1 MLSGGGAS
9 PGYLRLG
16 PRAVCMTLD
25 PVHFD
30 GIAGLARQ
38 IRHDVDAEEHRD
50 LAEETWRQFLDPLY
64 GDGGVVL
71 EPLAEQRRAAA
82 DVEELALQPSPFET
96 AHGLDSGT
104 INPKTFKNGLVLD
117 LAQAAMSATPSDLDL
132 HRSRTVITSVHSNDA
147 TIRMGTDWRKW
158 DEGFSRGRIVQTEP
172 LARDQERVVHGLAL
186 YLAESHHALE
196 HAADVEDLLL
206 LDGPVYP
213 KELVNWADR
222 HASVADL
229 VTENELVGEV
239 LENYVALVERFVEQ
253 DVPLAGFVKS
263 PASQALVRALRDRG
277 RPTPW
282 ASDAAFF
289 GQVLERR
296 ELVGDDYERQ
306 TNKLTW
312 TGWFTS
318 TLGADGVFADGEG
331 QSPSGNRTE
340 SDDAAELGVEREL
353 DASAYEVAFFVV
365 YDPRTDLVHKVEL
378 PRAFA
383 DDEAV
388 RDAVERYVTRGVAAE
403 AGPPEPVAKADELAR
418 IGSAEKAELVR
429 KLEQA
434 FDSRED
440 QNYDDER
447 WE

>member
-1 MLSGGGAS
+1 
-9 PGYLRLG
+9 
-16 PRAVCMTLD
+16 MTLD

-30 GIAGLARQ
+30 GIADLARQ
-38 IRHDVDAEEHRD
+38 IRHEVDAEEHRD
-50 LAEETWRQFLDPLY
+50 VAEETWANYLDPLY

-71 EPLAEQRRAAA
+71 EPLAEQRRSAAPI
-82 DVEELALQPSPFET
+82 EELALQPSPFDT

-104 INPKTFKNGLVLD
+104 INPRTFKNGLVLD

-147 TIRMGTDWRKW
+147 TVRTNTDWRKW
-158 DEGFSRGRIVQTEP
+158 DAGFSRGRIVHTAP

-186 YLAESHHALE
+186 YLAESHHAVQ
-196 HAADVEDLLL
+196 HAEAVDDLLL

-213 KELVNWADR
+213 KQLVNWADR

-229 VTENELVGEV
+229 VTEEELVGEV
-239 LENYVALVERFVEQ
+239 LENYVRLVERFAEQ

-289 GQVLERR
+289 TQVLERR
-296 ELVGDDYERQ
+296 EFDGEDHQRLTDE
-306 TNKLTW
+306 LTW

-318 TLGADGVFADGEG
+318 TLGADGVFADAG
-331 QSPSGNRTE
+331 
-340 SDDAAELGVEREL
+340 ELGVEREL
-353 DASAYEVAFFVV
+353 DAEAYEVAFFVV

-378 PRAFA
+378 PCAFA
-383 DDEAV
+383 RDGDV
-388 RDAVERYVTRGVAAE
+388 RAAVERYVTSQVAAE
-403 AGPPEPVAKADELAR
+403 AGPPKPVGKADELAR
-418 IGSAEKAELVR
+418 IGAAEKGELVR
-429 KLEQA
+429 KLEQS
-434 FDSRED
+434 FDSQQDR
-440 QNYDDER
+440 NYDDER

>member
-1 MLSGGGAS
+1 
-9 PGYLRLG
+9 
-16 PRAVCMTLD
+16 MTLD

-30 GIAGLARQ
+30 GIADLARQ
-38 IRHDVDAEEHRD
+38 IRHEVDAEEHRD
-50 LAEETWRQFLDPLY
+50 VAEETWENFLDPLY

-71 EPLAEQRRAAA
+71 EPLAEQRRSAAPI
-82 DVEELALQPSPFET
+82 EELALQPSPFDS

-104 INPKTFKNGLVLD
+104 INPRTFKNGLVLD
-117 LAQAAMSATPSDLDL
+117 LAQAAMSATPSDLGL

-147 TIRMGTDWRKW
+147 TVRTNTDWRQW
-158 DEGFSRGRIVQTEP
+158 DEGFSRGRIVHTAP

-196 HAADVEDLLL
+196 HADQVDSLLL

-213 KELVNWADR
+213 KQLVNWADR

-239 LENYVALVERFVEQ
+239 LENYVRLVERFAEQ
-253 DVPLAGFVKS
+253 EVPLAGFVKS

-289 GQVLERR
+289 AQVLERR
-296 ELVGDDYERQ
+296 DFDGEDHQRLTDE
-306 TNKLTW
+306 LTW

-318 TLGADGVFADGEG
+318 TLGADGVFADA
-331 QSPSGNRTE
+331 
-340 SDDAAELGVEREL
+340 DELGVEREL
-353 DASAYEVAFFVV
+353 DAKAYEVAFFVV

-378 PRAFA
+378 PCAFA
-383 DDEAV
+383 RDEDV
-388 RDAVERYVTRGVAAE
+388 RAAVERYVTSQVATE
-403 AGPPEPVAKADELAR
+403 AGPPKPVGKADELAR
-418 IGSAEKAELVR
+418 IGAAEKGELVR
-429 KLEQA
+429 KLERA

-440 QNYDDER
+440 ENYDDER

>member
-1 MLSGGGAS
+1 
-9 PGYLRLG
+9 
-16 PRAVCMTLD
+16 MTLD

-38 IRHDVDAEEHRD
+38 IRHEVDADEHRD
-50 LAEETWRQFLDPLY
+50 LAEETWREFLDPLY

-71 EPLAEQRRAAA
+71 EPLVEQRRAAA
-82 DVEELALQPSPFET
+82 DFEELALQPSPFET

-104 INPKTFKNGLVLD
+104 INPKTFTNGLVLD

-147 TIRMGTDWRKW
+147 TIRMNTDWHKW

-196 HAADVEDLLL
+196 HAGKVDDLLL

-222 HASVADL
+222 HASLADL

-239 LENYVALVERFVEQ
+239 LENYVGLVERFVEQ

-296 ELVGDDYERQ
+296 DLVGDEYERR
-306 TNKLTW
+306 TDELTW

-318 TLGADGVFADGEG
+318 TLGADGVFADA
-331 QSPSGNRTE
+331 
-340 SDDAAELGVEREL
+340 DELGVEREL

-388 RDAVERYVTRGVAAE
+388 RDAVERYVTREVAAE

-418 IGSAEKAELVR
+418 IGSAEKRELVR
-429 KLEQA
+429 KLEQS

-440 QNYDDER
+440 RNYDDER
-447 WE
+447 WQ

>member
-1 MLSGGGAS
+1 
-9 PGYLRLG
+9 
-16 PRAVCMTLD
+16 MTLD

-30 GIAGLARQ
+30 GIADLASR
-38 IRHDVDAEEHRD
+38 IRHEVDAEEHRD
-50 LAEETWRQFLDPLY
+50 VAEETWANYLDPLY
-64 GDGGVVL
+64 GDDGPVL
-71 EPLAEQRRAAA
+71 EPLAEQRRSAA
-82 DVEELALQPSPFET
+82 DLEALALQPSPFDT

-117 LAQAAMSATPSDLDL
+117 LAQAAMSATPSELDL

-147 TIRMGTDWRKW
+147 TVRTDTDWRKW
-158 DEGFSRGRIVQTEP
+158 DEGYSRGRIVHTAP

-196 HAADVEDLLL
+196 HADAVGDLLL

-213 KELVNWADR
+213 KQLVNWADR
-222 HASVADL
+222 HASLADL

-239 LENYVALVERFVEQ
+239 LENYVRLVERFAEKE
-253 DVPLAGFVKS
+253 VPLAGFVKS

-296 ELVGDDYERQ
+296 EFDGEEYHRVTDELA
-306 TNKLTW
+306 W

-318 TLGADGVFADGEG
+318 TLGADGVFADA
-331 QSPSGNRTE
+331 S
-340 SDDAAELGVEREL
+340 ELGVEREL
-353 DASAYEVAFFVV
+353 PAECYEVAFFVV

-383 DDEAV
+383 DSEDC
-388 RDAVERYVTRGVAAE
+388 RDAVERYVTSQVAAE
-403 AGPPEPVAKADELAR
+403 AGPPKPVGKADELAR
-418 IGSAEKAELVR
+418 IGATEKEELVR
-429 KLEQA
+429 KLEQS
-434 FDSRED
+434 FDSRRDE
-440 QNYDDER
+440 NYDDQR
-447 WE
+447 WSDA

>member
-1 MLSGGGAS
+1 
-9 PGYLRLG
+9 
-16 PRAVCMTLD
+16 MTLD

-30 GIAGLARQ
+30 GIADLAAR
-38 IRHDVDAEEHRD
+38 IRHEVDAEEHRD
-50 LAEETWRQFLDPLY
+50 VAEETWTNYLDPLY
-64 GDGGVVL
+64 GEDGPVL
-71 EPLAEQRRAAA
+71 EPLDEQRRSAAPIE
-82 DVEELALQPSPFET
+82 DLALQPSPFDST
-96 AHGLDSGT
+96 HGLDSGT

-147 TIRMGTDWRKW
+147 TVRTNTDWQRW
-158 DEGFSRGRIVQTEP
+158 DEGFSRGRIVHTEP

-196 HAADVEDLLL
+196 HAAAVDDLLL

-213 KELVNWADR
+213 KQLVNWADR
-222 HASVADL
+222 HASLADL
-229 VTENELVGEV
+229 VTENELVAEV
-239 LENYVALVERFVEQ
+239 LENYVALVEAFVEK

-289 GQVLERR
+289 AQVLERR
-296 ELVGDDYERQ
+296 EYDGDADEHRRL
-306 TNKLTW
+306 TDGLTW

-318 TLGADGVFADGEG
+318 TLGADGAFADA
-331 QSPSGNRTE
+331 S
-340 SDDAAELGVEREL
+340 ELGVEREL
-353 DASAYEVAFFVV
+353 APEHYEVAFFVV

-383 DDEAV
+383 DDADC
-388 RDAVERYVTRGVAAE
+388 RDAVERYVTREVAAE

-418 IGSAEKAELVR
+418 IGATEKGELVR
-429 KLEQA
+429 KLEAA
-434 FDSRED
+434 FDSGRDE
-440 QNYDDER
+440 NYDDRR
-447 WE
+447 WPDQ

>member
-1 MLSGGGAS
+1 
-9 PGYLRLG
+9 
-16 PRAVCMTLD
+16 MTLD

-30 GIAGLARQ
+30 GIADLASR
-38 IRHDVDAEEHRD
+38 IRHEVDAEEHRD
-50 LAEETWRQFLDPLY
+50 VAEETWANYLDPLY
-64 GDGGVVL
+64 GEDGPVL
-71 EPLAEQRRAAA
+71 EPLAELRRSAA
-82 DVEELALQPSPFET
+82 DVEELALQPSPFDT

-147 TIRMGTDWRKW
+147 TVRTDTDWQTW
-158 DEGFSRGRIVQTEP
+158 DEGYSRGRIVHTTP

-196 HAADVEDLLL
+196 HADDVDDLLL

-213 KELVNWADR
+213 KQLVNWADR
-222 HASVADL
+222 HASLADL
-229 VTENELVGEV
+229 VTENELVAEV
-239 LENYVALVERFVEQ
+239 LENYVRLVERFAEKG
-253 DVPLAGFVKS
+253 VPLAGFVKS

-282 ASDAAFF
+282 SSDAAFF

-296 ELVGDDYERQ
+296 EFDGDKHRRITDE
-306 TNKLTW
+306 LAW

-318 TLGADGVFADGEG
+318 TLGADGVFAD
-331 QSPSGNRTE
+331 SS
-340 SDDAAELGVEREL
+340 ELGVERDLPAEE
-353 DASAYEVAFFVV
+353 YEVAFFVV

-383 DDEAV
+383 DSEDC
-388 RDAVERYVTRGVAAE
+388 RDAVERYVTSQVSAE
-403 AGPPEPVAKADELAR
+403 AGPPKPVGKADELAR
-418 IGSAEKAELVR
+418 IGATEKEELVR
-429 KLEQA
+429 KLEQS
-434 FDSRED
+434 FDSRRDE
-440 QNYDDER
+440 NYDDQR
-447 WE
+447 WPDA

>member
-1 MLSGGGAS
+1 
-9 PGYLRLG
+9 
-16 PRAVCMTLD
+16 MTLD

-38 IRHDVDAEEHRD
+38 IRHEVDADEHRD
-50 LAEETWRQFLDPLY
+50 LAEETWREFLDPLY

-71 EPLAEQRRAAA
+71 EPLVEQRRAAA
-82 DVEELALQPSPFET
+82 DFEELALQPSPFDT

-147 TIRMGTDWRKW
+147 TIRMNTDWRKW

-196 HAADVEDLLL
+196 HADAVEDLLL

-222 HASVADL
+222 HASLADL

-239 LENYVALVERFVEQ
+239 LENYVSLVERFAEK

-296 ELVGDDYERQ
+296 ELVGEEYERQ
-306 TNKLTW
+306 SDKLTW

-318 TLGADGVFADGEG
+318 TLGADGVFADAE
-331 QSPSGNRTE
+331 
-340 SDDAAELGVEREL
+340 ELGVEREL
-353 DASAYEVAFFVV
+353 EASAYEVAFFVV

-388 RDAVERYVTRGVAAE
+388 RDAVERYVTREVAAE

-418 IGSAEKAELVR
+418 IGSAEKRELVR
-429 KLEQA
+429 KLEQS

-440 QNYDDER
+440 RNYDDER

>member
-1 MLSGGGAS
+1 
-9 PGYLRLG
+9 
-16 PRAVCMTLD
+16 MTLD

-30 GIAGLARQ
+30 GIAELASQ
-38 IRHDVDAEEHRD
+38 IRHEVDAEEHRD
-50 LAEETWRQFLDPLY
+50 VAEETWANYLDPLY
-64 GDGGVVL
+64 GDDGPVL
-71 EPLAEQRRAAA
+71 EPLAEQRRSAA
-82 DVEELALQPSPFET
+82 DVEELALQPSPFDT

-117 LAQAAMSATPSDLDL
+117 LAQAAMSATPSDLDV

-147 TIRMGTDWRKW
+147 TVRTDTDWRKW
-158 DEGFSRGRIVQTEP
+158 DEGYSRGRIVHTTP

-196 HAADVEDLLL
+196 HADAVGDLLL

-213 KELVNWADR
+213 KQLVNWADR
-222 HASVADL
+222 HASLADL

-239 LENYVALVERFVEQ
+239 LENYVRLVERFAER

-296 ELVGDDYERQ
+296 EFADGDYHRITDE
-306 TNKLTW
+306 LAW

-318 TLGADGVFADGEG
+318 TLGADGVFAD
-331 QSPSGNRTE
+331 SS
-340 SDDAAELGVEREL
+340 ELGVEREL
-353 DASAYEVAFFVV
+353 PAECYEVAFFVV

-383 DDEAV
+383 DSEDC
-388 RDAVERYVTRGVAAE
+388 RHAVERYVTSQVAAE
-403 AGPPEPVAKADELAR
+403 AGPPKPVGKADELAR
-418 IGSAEKAELVR
+418 IGATEKAELVR
-429 KLEQA
+429 KLERS
-434 FDSRED
+434 FDSRRDE
-440 QNYDDER
+440 NYDDQR
-447 WE
+447 WDT

>member
-1 MLSGGGAS
+1 
-9 PGYLRLG
+9 
-16 PRAVCMTLD
+16 MTLD

-30 GIAGLARQ
+30 GIADLARR
-38 IRHDVDAEEHRD
+38 IRHEVDAEEHRNV
-50 LAEETWRQFLDPLY
+50 AEETWKNFLDPLY
-64 GDGGVVL
+64 GDGRVVL
-71 EPLAEQRRAAA
+71 EPVGEQRRSAAPI
-82 DVEELALQPSPFET
+82 EELALQPSPFDT

-104 INPKTFKNGLVLD
+104 INPRTFKNGLVLD
-117 LAQAAMSATPSDLDL
+117 LAQAAMSACPSDLDL

-147 TIRMGTDWRKW
+147 TVRTNTDWREW
-158 DEGFSRGRIVQTEP
+158 DAGFSRGRIVHTAP

-196 HAADVEDLLL
+196 HAGTVEDLLL

-239 LENYVALVERFVEQ
+239 LENYVRLVERFVER
-253 DVPLAGFVKS
+253 DVPLAGFVKG

-289 GQVLERR
+289 AQVLERR
-296 ELVGDDYERQ
+296 EFDGEAHQRLTDE
-306 TNKLTW
+306 LTW

-318 TLGADGVFADGEG
+318 TLGADGVFAD
-331 QSPSGNRTE
+331 SS
-340 SDDAAELGVEREL
+340 ELGVDRGL
-353 DASAYEVAFFVV
+353 DAGDYEVAFFVV

-378 PRAFA
+378 PCAFA
-383 DDEAV
+383 SDADV
-388 RDAVERYVTRGVAAE
+388 RDAVERYVTSQVAAE
-403 AGPPEPVAKADELAR
+403 AGPPKPVGKADELAR
-418 IGSAEKAELVR
+418 IGAAEKGELVR
-429 KLEQA
+429 KLERA

-440 QNYDDER
+440 ENYDDQR
-447 WE
+447 WD

>member
-1 MLSGGGAS
+1 
-9 PGYLRLG
+9 
-16 PRAVCMTLD
+16 MTLD

-30 GIAGLARQ
+30 GIADLARR
-38 IRHDVDAEEHRD
+38 IKHEVDAEEHRD
-50 LAEETWRQFLDPLY
+50 LAEETWANYLDPLY
-64 GDGGVVL
+64 GDDEPVL
-71 EPLAEQRRAAA
+71 EPLADLRRSAAPI
-82 DVEELALQPSPFET
+82 EELALQPNPFDT

-104 INPKTFKNGLVLD
+104 INPRTFKNGLVLD
-117 LAQAAMSATPSDLDL
+117 LAQAAMSATPSDLDT

-147 TIRMGTDWRKW
+147 AVRTDTDGWNRW
-158 DEGFSRGRIVQTEP
+158 DEGYSRGRIVHTAP

-196 HAADVEDLLL
+196 HADRVDDLLL

-213 KELVNWADR
+213 KQLVNWADR
-222 HASVADL
+222 HASLADL
-229 VTENELVGEV
+229 VTENELVAEV
-239 LENYVALVERFVEQ
+239 LENYVRLVERFAEK

-296 ELVGDDYERQ
+296 EFEGEDYRRQ
-306 TNKLTW
+306 TDELTW

-318 TLGADGVFADGEG
+318 TLGADGVFAEAD
-331 QSPSGNRTE
+331 
-340 SDDAAELGVEREL
+340 ELGVDREL
-353 DASAYEVAFFVV
+353 DAECYEVAFFVV

-383 DDEAV
+383 DSEDC
-388 RDAVERYVTRGVAAE
+388 RTAVERYVTSQVAAE
-403 AGPPEPVAKADELAR
+403 AGPPEPVGKADELAR
-418 IGSAEKAELVR
+418 IGASEKNELVR
-429 KLEQA
+429 KLEES
-434 FDSRED
+434 FDSERD
-440 QNYDDER
+440 KNYDDER
-447 WE
+447 WQDA

>member
-1 MLSGGGAS
+1 
-9 PGYLRLG
+9 
-16 PRAVCMTLD
+16 MTLD

-38 IRHDVDAEEHRD
+38 IRHEVDADEHRD
-50 LAEETWRQFLDPLY
+50 LAEETWREFLDPLY

-71 EPLAEQRRAAA
+71 EPLLGQRRAAA
-82 DVEELALQPSPFET
+82 DFEELALQPSPFET

-147 TIRMGTDWRKW
+147 TIRMNTDWRKW

-196 HAADVEDLLL
+196 HAETVEDLLL

-222 HASVADL
+222 HASLADL

-239 LENYVALVERFVEQ
+239 LENYVGLVERFVEQ
-253 DVPLAGFVKS
+253 GVPLAGFVKS

-296 ELVGDDYERQ
+296 ELVGDEYERQ
-306 TNKLTW
+306 TDKLTW

-318 TLGADGVFADGEG
+318 TLGADGVFADAE
-331 QSPSGNRTE
+331 
-340 SDDAAELGVEREL
+340 ELGVEREL
-353 DASAYEVAFFVV
+353 EASAYEVAFFVV

-388 RDAVERYVTRGVAAE
+388 RDAVERYVTREVAAE

-418 IGSAEKAELVR
+418 IGSAEKRELVR
-429 KLEQA
+429 KLEQS

-440 QNYDDER
+440 RNYDDER

>member
-1 MLSGGGAS
+1 
-9 PGYLRLG
+9 
-16 PRAVCMTLD
+16 MTLD

-30 GIAGLARQ
+30 GIADLASR
-38 IRHDVDAEEHRD
+38 IRHEVDAEEHRD
-50 LAEETWRQFLDPLY
+50 VAEETWANYLDPLY
-64 GDGGVVL
+64 GDDGPVL
-71 EPLAEQRRAAA
+71 EPLAEQRRSAA
-82 DVEELALQPSPFET
+82 DLEELALQPSPFDT
-96 AHGLDSGT
+96 SHGLDSGT

-117 LAQAAMSATPSDLDL
+117 LAQAAMSATPSELDL

-147 TIRMGTDWRKW
+147 TVRTDTDWRKW
-158 DEGFSRGRIVQTEP
+158 DEGYSRGRIVHTAP

-196 HAADVEDLLL
+196 HADAVDDLLL

-213 KELVNWADR
+213 KQLVNWADR
-222 HASVADL
+222 HASLADL

-239 LENYVALVERFVEQ
+239 LENYVRLVERFAEK

-289 GQVLERR
+289 GKVLERR
-296 ELVGDDYERQ
+296 EFDGEEYHRVTDELA
-306 TNKLTW
+306 W

-318 TLGADGVFADGEG
+318 TLGADGVFAD
-331 QSPSGNRTE
+331 SS
-340 SDDAAELGVEREL
+340 ELGVEREL
-353 DASAYEVAFFVV
+353 PAECYEVAFFVV

-383 DDEAV
+383 DSEDC
-388 RDAVERYVTRGVAAE
+388 RDAVERYVTSQVAAE
-403 AGPPEPVAKADELAR
+403 AGPPKPVGKADELAR
-418 IGSAEKAELVR
+418 IGATEKEELVR
-429 KLEQA
+429 KLEQS
-434 FDSRED
+434 FDSRRDE
-440 QNYDDER
+440 NYDDQR
-447 WE
+447 WSDA